1 MESFCHSSVSITSLL
16 YHYRVLASLASV
28 QILLLSMYSE
38 DYAGKYILN
47 QQEFYLLVSVL
58 KTYCIF
64 TALNVQTT

>member
-28 QILLLSMYSE
+28 QILLLSMYSK

>member
-1 MESFCHSSVSITSLL
+1 MESFCHSSVSITPLL
-16 YHYRVLASLASV
+16 YHYRLLASLASV
-28 QILLLSMYSE
+28 QILLLSMYSK

-47 QQEFYLLVSVL
+47 QHEVYLLVSVL